1 LLKNESPAFALS
13 WTLYH
18 AIDEQ
23 SPFQGL
29 TAEDLE
35 ASDISL
41 IVVVAGYDVVAAQT
55 VHARKTYEFPE
66 ILFGRR
72 YVDVIY
78 PSAHGRIR
86 IDYGRFHDT
95 FEG

>member
-1 LLKNESPAFALS
+1 MS
-13 WTLYH
+13 
-18 AIDEQ
+18 
-23 SPFQGL
+23 
-29 TAEDLE
+29 AEDLE
-35 ASDISL
+35 AADVSL
-41 IVVVAGYDVVAAQT
+41 VVVVSGYDVVAAQT

-78 PSAHGRIR
+78 PSADGRVR